1 MKLLKDIL
9 YKVAIQGVV
18 GSTSSSISEVVFDSR
33 KVSRKCLFVAV
44 KGVQVDGHDFIEGA
58 IKSGATAILCEKI
71 PANIQS
77 GITYIEVD
85 DSAKALGVIAS
96 NYYDNP
102 SSKLKLVGIT
112 GTNGKTTT
120 ATLLYQLFKKL
131 GFEVGLVSTVVNKI
145 GNEEVPATHTTPN
158 AMALNELLNQMV
170 EAGCDYCFMEVSS
183 HALVQGR
190 VAGIDF
196 AGAVFTNITHDHL
209 DYHKTFKE
217 YIKAKKMLFDGLS
230 SEAFAI
236 VNVDDKNG
244 AVMIQNCKANLLSYA
259 LKTGADY
266 KAKVIENQFSGLQL
280 NLNGNDIWVKLIGD
294 FNAYNVLAVYAVASQ
309 LLDEELEILA
319 AISSLDNVQ
328 GRFQYI
334 QTPNQVI
341 GIVDYAH
348 TPDALENV
356 LKTIKNI
363 RTGNEQVITVVGC
376 GGDRDKEKRP
386 KMANVACRFSDRVIL
401 TSDNPR
407 SEDPEEIINDMK
419 KGVPPVDFKKTIAI
433 TNREEAIKTAT
444 AFAESGDI
452 ILIAGK
458 GHETYQ
464 EIKGERFP
472 FDDME
477 KLKESFKIQDK

>member
-1 MKLLKDIL
+1 MRLLKDIL
-9 YKVAIQGVV
+9 YKVAIKGVV
-18 GSTSSSISEVVFDSR
+18 GSTSSSIQDVVFDSR
-33 KVSRKCLFVAV
+33 EVGRKALFIAI
-44 KGVQVDGHDFIEGA
+44 KGVNVDGHEYISVAIE
-58 IKSGATAILCEKI
+58 KGATAVICENM
-71 PANIQS
+71 PDNIQS
-77 GITYIEVD
+77 GITYIQVA
-85 DSAKALGVIAS
+85 DSAKALGIISS
-96 NYYDNP
+96 NFYDNP
-102 SSKLKLVGIT
+102 SAKLKLVGIT

-131 GFEVGLVSTVVNKI
+131 GFEAGLISTVNNRVA
-145 GNEEVPATHTTPN
+145 NEIVPATHTTPN
-158 AMALNELLNQMV
+158 ALELNNLLNQMV
-170 EAGCDYCFMEVSS
+170 EAGCDYVFMEVSS
-183 HALVQGR
+183 HALVQQR
-190 VAGIDF
+190 VAGIQF
-196 AGAVFTNITHDHL
+196 SGAVFTNITHDHL

-217 YIKAKKMLFDGLS
+217 YIRAKKSLFDMLS
-230 SEAFAI
+230 SNAFAVI
-236 VNVDDKNG
+236 NVDDKNG
-244 AVMIQNCKANLLSYA
+244 SVMVQNSKANLFSYA
-259 LKTGADY
+259 LKTGADF

-280 NLNGNDIWVKLIGD
+280 NINGNDIWVKLIGD
-294 FNAYNVLAVYAVASQ
+294 FNAYNILAVYATAVQ
-309 LLDEELEILA
+309 LVDEKLEILA
-319 AISSLDNVQ
+319 AISNLDNVQ

-334 QTPNQVI
+334 QTPNKVI

-386 KMANVACRFSDRVIL
+386 KMASVACRYSERVIL

-407 SEDPEEIINDMK
+407 SEDPDRIIEEMK
-419 KGVPPVDFKKTIAI
+419 KGVPPIDFKKTLSI

-444 AFAESGDI
+444 AFAEGGDI
-452 ILIAGK
+452 ILVAGK
-458 GHETYQ
+458 GHENYQ